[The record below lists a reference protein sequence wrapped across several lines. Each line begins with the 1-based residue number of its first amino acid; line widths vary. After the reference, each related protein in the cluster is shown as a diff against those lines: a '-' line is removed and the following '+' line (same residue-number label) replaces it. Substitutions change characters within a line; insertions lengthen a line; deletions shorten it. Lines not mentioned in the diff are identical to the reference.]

1 MDGSLWVKLYRW
13 SSVGGALQGA
23 AQLLPLYQLYGQRSV
38 WLSVVTVFHKLKPNE
53 QAKASEQRED
63 ASSTVTLVTLN
74 SYMLASF
81 PGHDDMLHVDWE

>member
-13 SSVGGALQGA
+13 SSVGG